1 MSFYL
6 PIAEIQINILLI
18 LFFGFVVGF
27 MSGLFGVGGG
37 FLMTPLLIFMGIPP
51 STAVGTEAVQILGSS
66 VSGAVAHGKR
76 KNIDFEIGAFL
87 LVGGVFGSTVGVIVF
102 NFLKESGNI
111 DLIINI
117 LYVIFLATIGIL
129 MLIESTLS
137 IFRKPNIKSERKK
150 YKRTFLDYL
159 PMKFRFRHSK
169 IYISIY
175 LPISVG
181 ILVGF
186 LSALMGVGGGF
197 IMVPAM
203 IYLFR
208 MSTVSA
214 IGTSLFQIV
223 FVTLNVSILQATYNQ
238 SVDLILAIFL
248 LIGGVLGAQYGSKF
262 TSRFKGEQIRVL
274 LAVIVMI
281 VCFKMGL
288 ELVSEPSINS
298 RIIIQDTNDN

>member
-1 MSFYL
+1 MTFYL
-6 PIAEIQINILLI
+6 PIAEIEINLLLI

-51 STAVGTEAVQILGSS
+51 STAVGTESVQILGSS
-66 VSGAVAHGKR
+66 VSGAIAHSRK
-76 KNIDFEIGAFL
+76 KNIDYEIGIFL
-87 LVGGVFGSTVGVIVF
+87 LIGGIFGSTIGVILF

-117 LYVIFLATIGIL
+117 LYVIFLSVIGTL
-129 MLIESTLS
+129 MLIESTISLV
-137 IFRKPNIKSERKK
+137 KEEKNIIRKK
-150 YKRTFLDYL
+150 KKRNFLDYL
-159 PMKFRFRHSK
+159 PLKLKFRHSG
-169 IYISIY
+169 IYISII

-181 ILVGF
+181 IITGL
-186 LSALMGVGGGF
+186 LASLMGVGGGF

-208 MSTVSA
+208 MGTVSA

-223 FVTLNVSILQATYNQ
+223 FVTLNSSILQATYNL

-248 LIGGVLGAQYGSKF
+248 LIGGVIGAQYGSKF
-262 TSRFKGEQIRVL
+262 TSRFKGEQLRVL
-274 LAVIVMI
+274 LALIVIL
-281 VCFKMGL
+281 VCVKMGIQL
-288 ELVSEPSINS
+288 FNEPSINS
-298 RIIIQDTNDN
+298 RIIIQDAF

>member
-6 PIAEIQINILLI
+6 PIAEIQINILVI
-18 LFFGFVVGF
+18 LFFGFLVGF

-66 VSGAVAHGKR
+66 VSGAIAHGRK
-76 KNIDFEIGAFL
+76 KNIDYEIGIFL
-87 LVGGVFGSTVGVIVF
+87 LIGGIFGSTVGVIIF

-137 IFRKPNIKSERKK
+137 ILRKDEVQVRKK
-150 YKRTFLDYL
+150 KRRTFLDYM
-159 PMKFRFRHSK
+159 PMKLRFKRSK
-169 IYISIY
+169 IYISIF
-175 LPISVG
+175 LPITIGIIVG
-181 ILVGF
+181 L

-208 MSTVSA
+208 MNTISA

-223 FVTLNVSILQATYNQ
+223 FITLNVSILQATYNQ

-248 LIGGVLGAQYGSKF
+248 LIGGVIGAQLGSKL
-262 TSRFKGEQIRVL
+262 TSRFRGEQIRVL
-274 LAVIVMI
+274 LAIIVMI
-281 VCFKMGL
+281 VCFCMGL
-288 ELVSEPSINS
+288 ELISEPSMNS
-298 RIIIQDTNDN
+298 RIIIRGTN

>member
-1 MSFYL
+1 MTFYL
-6 PIAEIQINILLI
+6 PIAEIEINLLVI

-51 STAVGTEAVQILGSS
+51 STAVGTESVQILGSS
-66 VSGAVAHGKR
+66 VSGAIAHSRK
-76 KNIDFEIGAFL
+76 KNIDYEIGIFL
-87 LVGGVFGSTVGVIVF
+87 LIGGIFGSTVGVILF

-117 LYVIFLATIGIL
+117 LYVIFLSIIGIL
-129 MLIESTLS
+129 MLIESTISLVKEEKQ
-137 IFRKPNIKSERKK
+137 IVKK
-150 YKRTFLDYL
+150 KKKRNFLDYL
-159 PMKFRFRHSK
+159 PLKLKFRHSG
-169 IYISIY
+169 IYISII

-181 ILVGF
+181 IITGF
-186 LSALMGVGGGF
+186 LASLMGVGGGF

-208 MSTVSA
+208 MGTVSA

-223 FVTLNVSILQATYNQ
+223 FVTLNSSILQATYNL

-248 LIGGVLGAQYGSKF
+248 LIGGVIGAQYGSKF
-262 TSRFKGEQIRVL
+262 TSRFKGEQLRVL
-274 LAVIVMI
+274 LALIVI
-281 VCFKMGL
+281 CLL
-288 ELVSEPSINS
+288 ELFFIRIYNISICYNYH
-298 RIIIQDTNDN
+298 IYI

>member
-1 MSFYL
+1 MTFYL
-6 PIAEIQINILLI
+6 PIAEIEINLLLI

-51 STAVGTEAVQILGSS
+51 STAVGTESVQILGSS
-66 VSGAVAHGKR
+66 VSGAIAHSRK
-76 KNIDFEIGAFL
+76 KNIDYEIGIFL
-87 LVGGVFGSTVGVIVF
+87 LIGGIFGSTIGVILF

-117 LYVIFLATIGIL
+117 LYVIFLSVIGTL
-129 MLIESTLS
+129 MLIESTISLV
-137 IFRKPNIKSERKK
+137 KEEKNIGRKK
-150 YKRTFLDYL
+150 KKRNFLDYL
-159 PMKFRFRHSK
+159 PLKLKFRHSG
-169 IYISIY
+169 IYISII

-181 ILVGF
+181 IITGL
-186 LSALMGVGGGF
+186 LASLMGVGGGF

-208 MSTVSA
+208 MGTVSA

-223 FVTLNVSILQATYNQ
+223 FVTLNSSILQATYNL

-248 LIGGVLGAQYGSKF
+248 LIGGVIGAQYGSKF
-262 TSRFKGEQIRVL
+262 TSRFKGEQLRVL
-274 LAVIVMI
+274 LALIVIL
-281 VCFKMGL
+281 VCVKMGIQL
-288 ELVSEPSINS
+288 FNEPSINS
-298 RIIIQDTNDN
+298 RIIIQDAF

>member
-1 MSFYL
+1 MTFYL
-6 PIAEIQINILLI
+6 PIAEIEINLLVI

-51 STAVGTEAVQILGSS
+51 STAVGTESVQILGSS
-66 VSGAVAHGKR
+66 VSGAIAHSRK
-76 KNIDFEIGAFL
+76 KNIDYEIGIFL
-87 LVGGVFGSTVGVIVF
+87 LIGGIFGSTIGVILF

-117 LYVIFLATIGIL
+117 LYVIFLSVIGTL
-129 MLIESTLS
+129 MLIESTISLV
-137 IFRKPNIKSERKK
+137 KEEKNIVRKK
-150 YKRTFLDYL
+150 KKRNFLDYL
-159 PMKFRFRHSK
+159 PLKLKFRHSG
-169 IYISIY
+169 IYISII

-181 ILVGF
+181 IITGL
-186 LSALMGVGGGF
+186 LASLMGVGGGF

-208 MSTVSA
+208 MGTVSA

-223 FVTLNVSILQATYNQ
+223 FVTLNSSILQATYNL

-248 LIGGVLGAQYGSKF
+248 LIGGVIGAQYGSKF
-262 TSRFKGEQIRVL
+262 TSRFKGEQLRVL
-274 LAVIVMI
+274 LALIVIL
-281 VCFKMGL
+281 VCVKMGIQL
-288 ELVSEPSINS
+288 FNEPSINS
-298 RIIIQDTNDN
+298 RIIIQDAF

>member
-1 MSFYL
+1 MTFYL
-6 PIAEIQINILLI
+6 PIAEIEINLLVI

-51 STAVGTEAVQILGSS
+51 STAVGTESVQILGSS
-66 VSGAVAHGKR
+66 VSGAIAHSRK
-76 KNIDFEIGAFL
+76 KNIDYEIGIFL
-87 LVGGVFGSTVGVIVF
+87 LIGGIFGSTVGVILF

-117 LYVIFLATIGIL
+117 LYVIFLSIIGIL
-129 MLIESTLS
+129 MLIESTISLVKEEKQ
-137 IFRKPNIKSERKK
+137 IEKK
-150 YKRTFLDYL
+150 KKKRNFLDYL
-159 PMKFRFRHSK
+159 PLKLKFRHSG
-169 IYISIY
+169 IYISII

-181 ILVGF
+181 IITGF
-186 LSALMGVGGGF
+186 LASLMGVGGGF

-208 MSTVSA
+208 MGTVSA

-223 FVTLNVSILQATYNQ
+223 FVTLNSSILQATYNL

-248 LIGGVLGAQYGSKF
+248 LIGGVIGAQYGSKF
-262 TSRFKGEQIRVL
+262 TSRFKGEQLRVL
-274 LAVIVMI
+274 LALIVIL
-281 VCFKMGL
+281 VCIKMGIQL
-288 ELVSEPSINS
+288 FNEPSINS
-298 RIIIQDTNDN
+298 RIIIQDAF

>member
-1 MSFYL
+1 MTFYL
-6 PIAEIQINILLI
+6 PIAEIEINLLLI

-51 STAVGTEAVQILGSS
+51 STAVGTESVQILGSS
-66 VSGAVAHGKR
+66 VSGAIAHSRK
-76 KNIDFEIGAFL
+76 KNIDYEIGIFL
-87 LVGGVFGSTVGVIVF
+87 LIGGIFGSTIGVILF

-117 LYVIFLATIGIL
+117 LYVIFLSVIGTL
-129 MLIESTLS
+129 MLIESTISLV
-137 IFRKPNIKSERKK
+137 KEEKNIVRKK
-150 YKRTFLDYL
+150 KKRIFLDYL
-159 PMKFRFRHSK
+159 PLKLKFRHSG
-169 IYISIY
+169 IYISII

-181 ILVGF
+181 IITGL
-186 LSALMGVGGGF
+186 LASLMGVGGGF

-208 MSTVSA
+208 MGTVSA

-223 FVTLNVSILQATYNQ
+223 FVTLNSSILQATYNL

-248 LIGGVLGAQYGSKF
+248 LIGGVIGAQYGSKF
-262 TSRFKGEQIRVL
+262 TSRFKGEQLRVL
-274 LAVIVMI
+274 LALIVIL
-281 VCFKMGL
+281 VCVKMGIQL
-288 ELVSEPSINS
+288 FNEPSINS
-298 RIIIQDTNDN
+298 RIIIQDAF

>member
-1 MSFYL
+1 MTFYL
-6 PIAEIQINILLI
+6 PIAEIEINLLVI

-51 STAVGTEAVQILGSS
+51 STAVGTESVQILGSS
-66 VSGAVAHGKR
+66 VSGAIAHSRK
-76 KNIDFEIGAFL
+76 KNIDYEIGIFL
-87 LVGGVFGSTVGVIVF
+87 LIGGIFGSTVGVILF

-117 LYVIFLATIGIL
+117 LYVIFLSIIGIL
-129 MLIESTLS
+129 MLIESTISLVKEEKQ
-137 IFRKPNIKSERKK
+137 IVKK
-150 YKRTFLDYL
+150 KKKRNFLDYL
-159 PMKFRFRHSK
+159 PLKLKFRHSG
-169 IYISIY
+169 IYISII

-181 ILVGF
+181 IITGF
-186 LSALMGVGGGF
+186 LASLMGVGGGF

-208 MSTVSA
+208 MGTVSA

-223 FVTLNVSILQATYNQ
+223 FVTLNSSILQATYNL

-248 LIGGVLGAQYGSKF
+248 LIGGVIGAQYGSKF
-262 TSRFKGEQIRVL
+262 TSRFKGEQLRVL
-274 LAVIVMI
+274 LALIVIL
-281 VCFKMGL
+281 VCIKMGIQL
-288 ELVSEPSINS
+288 FNEPPINS
-298 RIIIQDTNDN
+298 RIIIQDAF

>member
-6 PIAEIQINILLI
+6 PIAEIQINILVI
-18 LFFGFVVGF
+18 LFFGFLVGF

-66 VSGAVAHGKR
+66 VSGAIAHGRK
-76 KNIDFEIGAFL
+76 KNIDYEIGIFL
-87 LVGGVFGSTVGVIVF
+87 LIGGIFGSTVGVIIF

-137 IFRKPNIKSERKK
+137 ILRKEEVQVRKK
-150 YKRTFLDYL
+150 KRRTFLDYM
-159 PMKFRFRHSK
+159 PMKLRFKRSK
-169 IYISIY
+169 IYISIF
-175 LPISVG
+175 LPITIGIIVG
-181 ILVGF
+181 L

-208 MSTVSA
+208 MNTISA

-223 FVTLNVSILQATYNQ
+223 FITLNVSILQATYNQ

-248 LIGGVLGAQYGSKF
+248 LIGGVIGAQFGSKL
-262 TSRFKGEQIRVL
+262 TSRFRGEQIRVL
-274 LAVIVMI
+274 LAIIVMI
-281 VCFKMGL
+281 VCFCMGL
-288 ELVSEPSINS
+288 ELISEPSMNS
-298 RIIIQDTNDN
+298 RIIIRGTN